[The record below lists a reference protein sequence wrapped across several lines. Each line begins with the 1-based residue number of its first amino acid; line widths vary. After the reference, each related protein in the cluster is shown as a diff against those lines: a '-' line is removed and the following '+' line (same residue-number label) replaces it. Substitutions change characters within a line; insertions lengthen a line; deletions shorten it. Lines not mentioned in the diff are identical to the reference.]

1 MEEVIGSIPLGS
13 TIHLPP
19 YDQTWRSPVGR
30 RAHDLLGLALSVIG
44 SAAIIVGPAVA
55 RADQPVALA
64 SPAQQSSPES
74 LVADLR
80 NRIVQSDSATAVL
93 ERWCAEYGL
102 AGQARLVALR
112 EQGADKPLTAE
123 QRARLGLGPDEQVR
137 YRHVRLACGDRVLS
151 EADNW
156 YVPARLTPEMNAA
169 LEGSDAP
176 FGRVVRP
183 LAPVRRV
190 VTAQSLALP
199 ATLGPGTP
207 LLRVDALLLTGAGV
221 PFCEVV
227 ETYLGAA
234 LPSVGPRSPSK
245 P

>member
-13 TIHLPP
+13 TIHFPP
-19 YDQTWRSPVGR
+19 FEQTGRSPRGR
-30 RAHDLLGLALSVIG
+30 RAPDLLGLVLSVFG
-44 SAAIIVGPAVA
+44 AAATIVGPAPA
-55 RADQPVALA
+55 RADQLPALA
-64 SPAQQSSPES
+64 SSARQDSPQS
-74 LVADLR
+74 LIADLR

-102 AGQARLVALR
+102 AGEARLVALR
-112 EQGADKPLTAE
+112 EQGADKPLSGE
-123 QRARLGLGPDEQVR
+123 QRARLGLGPDERVR

-169 LEGSDAP
+169 LDGSDAP

-190 VTAQSLALP
+190 VAAQSLTLP
-199 ATLGPGTP
+199 ATLSPGTP
-207 LLRVDALLLTGAGV
+207 LLRVDALLLTGAGA

-234 LPSVGPRSPSK
+234 LPGVGP
-245 P
+245 

>member
-13 TIHLPP
+13 TISSSDP
-19 YDQTWRSPVGR
+19 
-30 RAHDLLGLALSVIG
+30 
-44 SAAIIVGPAVA
+44 SAALHRSRTGSFYNSIGRLLSAVGFLSAATAVPEPAFAEGAVEI
-55 RADQPVALA
+55 RPA
-64 SPAQQSSPES
+64 SATEA

-80 NRIVQSDSATAVL
+80 GRILRSDSATAAL
-93 ERWCAEYGL
+93 ESWCAEKGL
-102 AGQARLVALR
+102 SGQARLVAHR
-112 EQGADKPLTAE
+112 QIGAEKAPTAE
-123 QRARLGLGPDEQVR
+123 QRARLGVGLEEPVR

-169 LEGSDAP
+169 LDGSDVP

-190 VTAQSLALP
+190 VSVESYPLAALP
-199 ATLGPGTP
+199 GPDAP
-207 LLRVDALLLTGAGV
+207 LVRVDALLVTGAGA
-221 PFCEVV
+221 PFCEVI

-234 LPSVGPRSPSK
+234 LPLTP
-245 P
+245 